1 MGDRTTLLR
10 DGLRRA
16 MTVGAAVAGI
26 VGATL
31 SGGSAAFADQPNPS
45 AQWAQF
51 KNDPSHR
58 GVSTVAAPTN
68 PGVAW
73 VSGAGGGIVSGP
85 VIAADGTI
93 IVATN
98 NGRIRAIKPDGGD
111 RWQREVGGSNYFTQP
126 FINQRGYVV
135 FGAADGTIRAFDVA
149 SGDEKW
155 KFPADADTGI
165 VGSYGGGSTPARGAP
180 VSSKDYGRTL
190 VPFDGGFV
198 FEIDEDGRYK
208 GVRLAGTANVEAPPM
223 ITPNSLIVWAASDK
237 NVYGGN
243 SFGGDRWQIAVD
255 AAVVGGPVGGPD
267 STVYVPTL
275 SGTIYALEPNKGEI
289 KWKRKVA
296 NGGIRSTPSLAADGT
311 LYVGSDDGKL
321 YAIDTNNSG
330 AEKWNYPTGA
340 PVTSSPLVSANG
352 LIYVGSNDSNIYV
365 LNTAGQRLA
374 AIKTDQGI
382 DYSSPAIAT
391 DGTVYIGSKDGR
403 VYALKQVGPM
413 AATATTTGSSTA
425 AVPVASSVATNASTG
440 AISLNVTGRPAPVEI
455 RPGIANSTPDAYCPT
470 VRYNTYIRLED
481 EGIKGATFGVGD
493 GGILNWVTPEQ
504 AGCVDWP
511 AIAANG
517 RTFTK
522 EVIMRFQL
530 AAAAPGALLWVLDG
544 AKQGSLYE
552 VDASGIAKYVSGDQ
566 FASQQAHFREVWAN
580 VIPVSTN
587 QITGL
592 AAAGKVG

>member
-1 MGDRTTLLR
+1 MGEKTTLLR
-10 DGLRRA
+10 DGLRRSA
-16 MTVGAAVAGI
+16 AIGAVIAGL
-26 VGATL
+26 VGATV
-31 SGGSAAFADQPNPS
+31 SGATTAFADQPNPS
-45 AQWAQF
+45 AQWSQF
-51 KNDPSHR
+51 KNDPSRR
-58 GVSTVAAPTN
+58 GVTTVAAPTN

-73 VSGAGGGIVSGP
+73 ESGSGGAIVSGP
-85 VIAADGTI
+85 VIAADGTV

-111 RWQREVGGSNYFTQP
+111 KWQREVGGANFFTQP
-126 FINQRGYVV
+126 FINQRGFVV
-135 FGAADGTIRAFDVA
+135 FGAADGSIRAFDPA
-149 SGDEKW
+149 NGDEKW
-155 KFPADADTGI
+155 KFPIDADIGI
-165 VGSYGGGSTPARGAP
+165 VAAYGGGSTPARGAP

-198 FEIDEDGRYK
+198 FEINEDGRYM
-208 GVRLAGTANVEAPPM
+208 GVRLATGNVEAPPM
-223 ITPNSLIVWAASDK
+223 ITANSLIVWASTDK

-275 SGTIYALEPNKGEI
+275 SGTIFAIDPNKGEI

-296 NGGIRSTPSLAADGT
+296 NGGIRSTASLAPDGT

-330 AEKWNYPTGA
+330 AEKWNYSTGA
-340 PVTSSPLVSANG
+340 PITSSPLLSGNG
-352 LIYVGSNDSNIYV
+352 LIYIGSNDSNLYV
-365 LNTAGQRLA
+365 LNSAGQRLA
-374 AIKTDQGI
+374 AIKTGQGI

-403 VYALKQVGPM
+403 VYAIKQVGPM
-413 AATATTTGSSTA
+413 AATAALTA
-425 AVPVASSVATNASTG
+425 AVPVTSSVATSATSG
-440 AISLNVTGRPAPVEI
+440 VISLNVTGRPTPVEL

-481 EGIKGATFGVGD
+481 EGIRGATFGVGD
-493 GGILNWVTPEQ
+493 GGILNWVTPNQ
-504 AGCVDWP
+504 AGCVDWA
-511 AIAANG
+511 AIVANG

-552 VDASGIAKYVSGDQ
+552 VDGAGIAKYVSGDQ
-566 FASQQAHFREVWAN
+566 FAAQQAHFREVWAN

-587 QITGL
+587 QIDGL

>member
-1 MGDRTTLLR
+1 MGEKRTLLP
-10 DGLRRA
+10 DGLRKSA
-16 MTVGAAVAGI
+16 AIGAVVVGL
-26 VGATL
+26 VGATVT
-31 SGGSAAFADQPNPS
+31 GATTAFADQPNPS

-51 KNDPSHR
+51 KNDPSRR
-58 GVSTVAAPTN
+58 GATTIAAPTN

-73 VSGAGGGIVSGP
+73 VSGSGGAIVSGP
-85 VIAADGTI
+85 VIAADGTV

-98 NGRIRAIKPDGGD
+98 NGRIRAIKPDGAD
-111 RWQREVGGSNYFTQP
+111 KWQREVGGANFFTQP
-126 FINQRGYVV
+126 FINQRGFVV
-135 FGAADGTIRAFDVA
+135 FGAADGTIRAFDTA
-149 SGDEKW
+149 NGDEKW
-155 KFPADADTGI
+155 KFPVDADIGM
-165 VGSYGGGSTPARGAP
+165 VAAYGGGNTPARGAP

-208 GVRLAGTANVEAPPM
+208 GVRLATGNVEAPPM
-223 ITPNSLIVWAASDK
+223 ITANSLIVWASADK

-243 SFGGDRWQIAVD
+243 SFGGDRWQIVVD

-275 SGTIYALEPNKGEI
+275 SGTIFAIEPNKGEI

-296 NGGIRSTPSLAADGT
+296 NGGIRSTGSLAADGT

-330 AEKWNYPTGA
+330 AEKWSYSTGA
-340 PVTSSPLVSANG
+340 PITSSPLLSGNG
-352 LIYVGSNDSNIYV
+352 LIYVGSNDSNLYV

-382 DYSSPAIAT
+382 DYSSPAIAA

-403 VYALKQVGPM
+403 LYAIKQVGPM
-413 AATATTTGSSTA
+413 AATAA
-425 AVPVASSVATNASTG
+425 ASVSPVPVASSVATNATNG
-440 AISLNVTGRPAPVEI
+440 VISLNVTGRPAPVEL

-481 EGIKGATFGVGD
+481 EGIRGATFGVGD
-493 GGILNWVTPEQ
+493 GGILNWVTPNQ
-504 AGCVDWP
+504 AGCVDWA

-552 VDASGIAKYVSGDQ
+552 VDAAGIAKYVSGDQ
-566 FASQQAHFREVWAN
+566 FAAQQAHFREVWAN

-587 QITGL
+587 QIDGL

>member
-1 MGDRTTLLR
+1 
-10 DGLRRA
+10 

-26 VGATL
+26 VGATV
-31 SGGSAAFADQPNPS
+31 SGGTPAFADQPNPS

-51 KNDPSHR
+51 KNDPSRR

-85 VIAADGTI
+85 VIAADGTV

-111 RWQREVGGSNYFTQP
+111 RWQREVGGANYFTQP
-126 FINQRGYVV
+126 FINQRGFVV

-149 SGDEKW
+149 NGDEKW
-155 KFPADADTGI
+155 RFPADADVGT
-165 VGSYGGGSTPARGAP
+165 VGSYGGGGTPARGAP
-180 VSSKDYGRTL
+180 VSSKEYGRTL

-255 AAVVGGPVGGPD
+255 APVVGGPVGGSD

-275 SGTIYALEPNKGEI
+275 SGTIYALDPNKGEI

-321 YAIDTNNSG
+321 YAIDINNSG
-330 AEKWNYPTGA
+330 AEKWNYATGA

-374 AIKTDQGI
+374 AIKTEQGI

-413 AATATTTGSSTA
+413 AATATSAGSPTA
-425 AVPVASSVATNASTG
+425 AVPVASSVATNASNG
-440 AISLNVTGRPAPVEI
+440 VISLNVTGRPAPVEI

-481 EGIKGATFGVGD
+481 EGIRGATFGVGD
-493 GGILNWVTPEQ
+493 GGVLNWVTPEQ

-511 AIAANG
+511 AISSNG

-552 VDASGIAKYVSGDQ
+552 VDASGVAKYVSGDQ

-587 QITGL
+587 QINGL